1 MFPPPSKLSGGNLN
15 GGKKKLTPT
24 ISLSSSLVTPPPA
37 IKKEGNTHSGG
48 VEVYNSEEDDSIF
61 QSIFQAYEKDCE
73 ESGWTLKSDKV
84 ASEQKASS
92 SKPKGKDLAFDH
104 SSKKPKSERTF
115 EDEDSSDD
123 DFLKLYKSIEREKLS
138 TEQSQ
143 SVSNNS
149 EAHARSLTLSSK
161 KKKTTPITVLGQSDT
176 EEEEK
181 EEEEEDEEG
190 SSRLVD
196 GYIGMDG
203 EWHPASEDD
212 DDVIEVD
219 EDELQ
224 VEVVQEVRPSAA
236 KMIRPS
242 AAKKVRPYAATDFM
256 AALRKFIRE
265 GVLPE
270 DFLERLRDP
279 VSIQML
285 KMMEKRNRDR
295 LYAMVKR
302 VRNQDYSCTVYI
314 PDWVVPFL
322 QAIAGKERDGDEL
335 LFAGIGTD
343 RNDKLIRL
351 IKAACV
357 EAGSEDVE
365 KIGSHSG
372 RKTFGDRTLKVTQ
385 GDMRASQQLLGHAS
399 NLNTTLYTSQQP
411 KHMKEVVR
419 DVATN
424 LQDIVFGASH
434 TTTSASSSKRLLSKQ
449 NPVLPSSPMDKIQFG
464 HYSRHGGRRPYTEK
478 EIKYMLLHAWT
489 DEEPHIMHL
498 LRAWI
503 AMSICSGLRV
513 SEQGRIQVKDVR
525 APDGSIYCNVIVKW
539 TKGGLLWH
547 QEELLGREAPHL
559 REQRAEETAKRLLE
573 QGREPDMRNLKR
585 ASTVGADA
593 LIREGFSQGDLQRT
607 GTGARDVPISAL
619 SSLKRK
625 EPSSSS
631 RPSPLDDEVIVIS
644 DSENENTHMH
654 HHDESDDDEGFLR
667 RSKKPAK
674 KRQSKNYWTERL
686 AELSSASAHEARS
699 SHPTIHPSSS
709 AAREPSSSIPPRFSR
724 APTPDDPDKYKS
736 LHASV
741 LDPAIPDRRI
751 FRIPFTNLE
760 VYAILDGYH
769 HRTSSNDWAGILRD
783 YKDYFHPIRT
793 SVSIKDKVRNMVLE
807 TMTDEQIAKARDH
820 FANLPDVCEG
830 IQRINAAREQKLRMS
845 NELFLYDKWTK
856 RSRK

>member
-1 MFPPPSKLSGGNLN
+1 
-15 GGKKKLTPT
+15 
-24 ISLSSSLVTPPPA
+24 LVTPPPVK
-37 IKKEGNTHSGG
+37 KKEDTHSGG
-48 VEVYNSEEDDSIF
+48 LEDDNSKDVDSIF
-61 QSIFQAYEKDCE
+61 HSIFQAYKKDCE
-73 ESGWTLKSDKV
+73 DSGWTLNSDKLS
-84 ASEQKASS
+84 SEDNHSS
-92 SKPKGKDLAFDH
+92 SKQKGNDLAFDH
-104 SSKKPKSERTF
+104 SPKKKKSERTRL
-115 EDEDSSDD
+115 DEDSSDD
-123 DFLKLYKSIEREKLS
+123 DLIKLYKSIERENLS

-143 SVSNNS
+143 SVSSSS
-149 EAHARSLTLSSK
+149 EAHGRSLTLSSK
-161 KKKTTPITVLGQSDT
+161 KKKKTTPIKIQGHSDT

-181 EEEEEDEEG
+181 EEEEEDEDEDEDEDEEG
-190 SSRLVD
+190 SSRPVH

-203 EWHPASEDD
+203 KWHPIPEDD
-212 DDVIEVD
+212 DDEIEVD
-219 EDELQ
+219 EDELK
-224 VEVVQEVRPSAA
+224 VEVEQEVRPSAA

-242 AAKKVRPYAATDFM
+242 AAKMIRPTAAMEVRPYAATDFM
-256 AALRKFIRE
+256 AAIRKFINE
-265 GVLPE
+265 GVIPE
-270 DFLERLRDP
+270 DFLERLRHP
-279 VSIQML
+279 LSLQML

-314 PDWVVPFL
+314 PDWVVPYL
-322 QAIAGKERDGDEL
+322 QAITGKERDGDEL

-399 NLNTTLYTSQQP
+399 TLNTTLYTSQQP

-419 DVATN
+419 DVSTN
-424 LQDIVFGASH
+424 LQDIVFGAYH
-434 TTTSASSSKRLLSKQ
+434 TTTSASPSKRLLSKQ
-449 NPVLPSSPMDKIQFG
+449 NPVLPSSPIEMVQFG
-464 HYSRHGGRRPYTEK
+464 HYSRHGGRRPYTDK
-478 EIKYMLLHAWT
+478 EIKHMLLHAWT
-489 DEEPHIMHL
+489 GEKAHIMHL

-525 APDGSIYCNVIVKW
+525 APDGSIYCNVLVKW
-539 TKGGLLWH
+539 TKGGLMWH
-547 QEELLGREAPHL
+547 QEEIMGREAPHL
-559 REQRAEETAKRLLE
+559 REQRAEEAAKRLLDL
-573 QGREPDMRNLKR
+573 GREPDLKMLKR
-585 ASTVGADA
+585 ASTLGADA
-593 LIREGFSQGDLQRT
+593 LNREALVQGDLQRPGT
-607 GTGARDVPISAL
+607 GTDARVVPLSAL
-619 SSLKRK
+619 STKRK
-625 EPSSSS
+625 EPSSYSRQPSSSS
-631 RPSPLDDEVIVIS
+631 RPSQPSPLDEEVIVIS
-644 DSENENTHMH
+644 DSENEDTHIH
-654 HHDESDDDEGFLR
+654 QSDDSDEDEGFHR
-667 RSKKPAK
+667 KSKKPAK
-674 KRQSKNYWTERL
+674 KKRNTNPWSVRISEH
-686 AELSSASAHEARS
+686 S
-699 SHPTIHPSSS
+699 SSS
-709 AAREPSSSIPPRFSR
+709 AHEPSSSIPTRFSR
-724 APTPDDPDKYKS
+724 APTPDDPDRYKS

-751 FRIPFTNLE
+751 VRIPFTNLE

-783 YKDYFHPIRT
+783 YTDYFHPIRT

-807 TMTDEQIAKARDH
+807 TMTDEQIAKARNH